1 MRPGRCAAAW
11 KQSAELCRRSVGF
24 APDTRSSKGMAE
36 KDPSKGK
43 GSKEAAE
50 KEEAADL
57 KSSLWEDEE
66 FKER

>member
-1 MRPGRCAAAW
+1 
-11 KQSAELCRRSVGF
+11 
-24 APDTRSSKGMAE
+24 MAE

-50 KEEAADL
+50 EEEAADL